1 MPANHSRIAAPRRLL
16 LALAPL
22 LCLAALAADARAQ
35 VATTI
40 DSDPANAIGNRLTA
54 RNTVEGIVYE
64 PTGQRLNRR
73 VRVRISGATGGTLF
87 TWTDDN
93 GAFAFRRIAGGTYQ
107 ITVDAGEGVRAVENV
122 DVFDPGSRAGH
133 GQTVNV
139 HVQLRWAE
147 RRAAAKPGTVNAAL
161 ADVPKAA
168 LELYQQALDAA
179 RAGDGR
185 KAVEKLKGA
194 LKHHPRFMLA
204 FNELGVQHMRL
215 NELAEAEAALRSAA
229 GIAPEDYNPRFNL
242 GLLFLRRKQFEP
254 SAAELR
260 LALKSKP
267 SAAPA
272 RMHLGRALIG
282 LGRFAEAEAEM
293 RQAAELGGAEVNEA
307 HRYLGAI
314 YIELAD
320 AARAVASLEKYLA
333 LEPKAKDADSIRKIL
348 EQLRARS
355 AKS

>member
-1 MPANHSRIAAPRRLL
+1 MLTDARHAARPRRLA

-22 LCLAALAADARAQ
+22 VCLAALAAGARAQ
-35 VATTI
+35 MTGI

-54 RNTVEGIVYE
+54 RNTVEGVVYE

-73 VRVRISGATGGTLF
+73 VKVKISGATGGTLF
-87 TWTDDN
+87 GWTDDN
-93 GAFAFRRIAGGTYQ
+93 GAFAFRRLAGGSYQ

-122 DVFDPGSRAGH
+122 DVFDAGPRSGR

-139 HVQLRWAE
+139 HIQLRWAE
-147 RRAAAKPGTVNAAL
+147 RRPEAKPGVVNAAL

-168 LELYQQALDAA
+168 LELYRQALDAA
-179 RAGDGR
+179 AAGDGK
-185 KAVEKLKGA
+185 KAVERLKGA

-215 NELAEAEAALRSAA
+215 GELAEAEAALRSAVE
-229 GIAPEDYNPRFNL
+229 IAPEDFNPRFNL
-242 GLLFLRRKQFEP
+242 GLLFLRKKQFEP

-267 SAAPA
+267 SAAAA

-282 LGRFAEAEAEM
+282 LGKFAEAEVEM
-293 RQAAELGGAEVNEA
+293 RRAAELGGAEVNEA

-320 AARAVASLEKYLA
+320 TARAISSLEKYLA
-333 LEPKAKDADSIRKIL
+333 LEPKAKDADSIRKIV
-348 EQLRARS
+348 EQLRAKS

>member
-1 MPANHSRIAAPRRLL
+1 MPADPSTIAAPRRLAL
-16 LALAPL
+16 TLAPL
-22 LCLAALAADARAQ
+22 LCLAALAAADARAQ
-35 VATTI
+35 TTDI

-54 RNTVEGIVYE
+54 RNTVEGVVYE

-107 ITVDAGEGVRAVENV
+107 ITVDAGEGVRGVENV
-122 DVFDPGSRAGH
+122 DVLDAGPRTGS

-147 RRAAAKPGTVNAAL
+147 RRAEAKPGTVNAAL

-168 LELYQQALDAA
+168 RELYQQALDAA
-179 RAGDGR
+179 QAGDSR
-185 KAVEKLKGA
+185 KAVDKLKGA
-194 LKHHPRFMLA
+194 LKAHPSFMLA
-204 FNELGVQHMRL
+204 FNELGVQHLRL

-229 GIAPEDYNPRFNL
+229 GLAPGDYNPRFNL
-242 GLLFLRRKQFEP
+242 GLVLLRKREFEQ
-254 SAAELR
+254 SATELR
-260 LALKSKP
+260 LALKAKP

-272 RMHLGRALIG
+272 RLHLGRALIG
-282 LGRFAEAEAEM
+282 LGKFADAEAEM
-293 RQAAELGGAEVNEA
+293 RRAVELGGAEVNEA
-307 HRYLGAI
+307 HRYLGVI
-314 YIELAD
+314 YIELSD
-320 AARAVASLEKYLA
+320 TARAISSLEKYLS

-348 EQLRARS
+348 EQLRAKS

>member
-1 MPANHSRIAAPRRLL
+1 MPANHSRTAAPRRLV

-22 LCLAALAADARAQ
+22 ACLAALGADARAQ
-35 VATTI
+35 IGTTI
-40 DSDPANAIGNRLTA
+40 DSDPANAIGTRTSA

-73 VRVRISGATGGTLF
+73 VKIRITGATGGTLF

-93 GAFAFRRIAGGTYQ
+93 GAFAFRRIAGGSYQ
-107 ITVDAGEGVRAVENV
+107 ITVDAGEGMRAVENV
-122 DVFDPGSRAGH
+122 DVLDAGPRS
-133 GQTVNV
+133 GGGYTVNV
-139 HVQLRWAE
+139 HIQLRHAGRSRE
-147 RRAAAKPGTVNAAL
+147 AKPGVINAAL

-179 RAGDGR
+179 RAGDGK

-204 FNELGVQHMRL
+204 FNELGVQFMRL
-215 NELAEAEAALRSAA
+215 NQLPEAEAALRSAV
-229 GIAPEDYNPRFNL
+229 GIAPEDHNPRFNL
-242 GLLFLRRKQFEP
+242 GLVLLRQRRFEQ

-282 LGRFAEAEAEM
+282 LGNFAEAEAEM
-293 RQAAELGGAEVNEA
+293 RRAVELGGAEVNEA

-320 AARAVASLEKYLA
+320 TPRAITSLEKYLA
-333 LEPKAKDADSIRKIL
+333 LEPKAKDAESIRKIL
-348 EQLRARS
+348 ERLRAKS